1 MVEPLGWLA
10 LGLLVLA
17 VAGAFLPLLPGAL
30 LSLTGILLYWF
41 STGYT
46 DPSTAVVVV
55 LSLVAL
61 GTAAVDYF
69 GGALAA
75 RAGGASTLSTL
86 LASVVGVVLLFV
98 TGPVGLILGVA
109 GTVFAAEY
117 WRNRD
122 ATESAQATLYAVV
135 GILASTVAQ
144 VLVTLSLLVAM
155 LVVAFG

>member
-10 LGLLVLA
+10 LGLLVVA
-17 VAGAFLPLLPGAL
+17 VAGAVLPLVPGAL
-30 LSLTGILLYWF
+30 LSFAGILLYWF

-46 DPSTAVVVV
+46 EPSTTVLVV

-75 RAGGASTLSTL
+75 KAGGASTLSTL
-86 LASVVGVVLLFV
+86 LAAIVGVVLLFL

-122 ATESAQATLYAVV
+122 AAKSARATFYAVV
-135 GILASTVAQ
+135 GVLASTVAQ
-144 VLVTLSLLVAM
+144 VLATLSLLAAM

>member
-1 MVEPLGWLA
+1 MVEPLGWVA

-17 VAGAFLPLLPGAL
+17 VAGAVLPLLPGAL
-30 LSLTGILLYWF
+30 LSFAGIVLYWF

-46 DPSTAVVVV
+46 EPSTSVVVV
-55 LSLVAL
+55 LSVVAL

-75 RAGGASTLSTL
+75 KAGGASTLSTI
-86 LASVVGVVLLFV
+86 LASVVGVVLLFL

-122 ATESAQATLYAVV
+122 ATKSAQATLYAVV

-144 VLVTLSLLVAM
+144 VLATLSLLVAM